1 MPVSRRASMND
12 QHPFPGTLRR
22 VTLRPDPDAWTMAE
36 ALHAHEGR
44 PLASLRGLTKRYGGI
59 EALAGVDID
68 LYPGVVHAICGEN
81 GAGKST
87 LMKILAGAET
97 PDSGT
102 IELDGS
108 LVRHHAVSEANA
120 DGIAIV
126 FQEMSLFP
134 DLDVLAN
141 LFIMR
146 EPLRGPFVDRAEMVR
161 RARPVL
167 DELGLGVGL
176 ARPVGR
182 LRLADQQLV
191 EIAKAL
197 LADARL
203 LILDEP
209 NSALNASES
218 ERLFAIVRKL
228 RERGVAIL
236 FVSHRLEEV
245 FALADIITV
254 MRNGK
259 VVREVA
265 TTDTD
270 ISAIVADMVGERG
283 LQPRRRRGSTTADG
297 PVAQGLT
304 IDSVTVDGEV
314 SDLTFT
320 AAPGD
325 VIGLAGLDGS
335 GTTAILD
342 ALFGLKPLA
351 SGRVIL
357 PGGGSAPASPQ
368 AAVKAGVALVPA
380 DRRPDGLARAEEIGA
395 NISTVTAGV
404 LGRFGRVLDQ
414 AAMDRAAS
422 ARADALNLV
431 RRSLRQ
437 PAGSLSGGNQQK
449 VVLAKW
455 LGTDP
460 DVILLNDPTRGIDV
474 GAKAEIYRVIERQA
488 DAGRIVLFH
497 STELPEFAL
506 LCDRVLVFYR
516 GRMVGAL
523 AGADA
528 SPRALLEAI
537 NVGRVQGSGRMP
549 A

>member
-1 MPVSRRASMND
+1 
-12 QHPFPGTLRR
+12 
-22 VTLRPDPDAWTMAE
+22 VTVAA
-36 ALHAHEGR
+36 ALPARENR

-59 EALAGVDID
+59 EALAGVDIN
-68 LYPGVVHAICGEN
+68 LYAGVVHAVCGEN

-97 PDSGT
+97 RDSGT
-102 IELDGS
+102 IEFVGS
-108 LVRHHAVSEANA
+108 PVRHHSVSEANA

-146 EPLRGPFVDRAEMVR
+146 EPVRGPFVDRAEMAR
-161 RARPVL
+161 RARAVL
-167 DELGLGVGL
+167 DELGLGVDVG
-176 ARPVGR
+176 RPVGS

-218 ERLFAIVRKL
+218 ERLFAIVRTL
-228 RERGVAIL
+228 RARGVAIL

-245 FALADIITV
+245 FALADVITV

-265 TTDTD
+265 TADTD
-270 ISAIVADMVGERG
+270 ISAIVADMVGERR
-283 LQPRRRRGSTTADG
+283 LQPHRRRASPAAADAG
-297 PVAQGLT
+297 TQGL
-304 IDSVTVDGEV
+304 IVDSVTVEGEV

-325 VIGLAGLDGS
+325 VIGLAGLEGS

-351 SGRVIL
+351 SGRVTL
-357 PGGGSAPASPQ
+357 PGGAPAPASPQ

-380 DRRPDGLARAEEIGA
+380 DRRTEGLSLAEEIGA

-414 AAMDRAAS
+414 AAMDRAAA

-437 PAGSLSGGNQQK
+437 PARSLSGGNQQK

-474 GAKAEIYRVIERQA
+474 GAKAEIYRIIEMQA
-488 DAGRIVLFH
+488 DAGRVVLFH

-523 AGADA
+523 PGADA
-528 SPRALLEAI
+528 TPRALLEAI